1 MKCHPYLWLAP
12 HLLLPLA
19 PCLNPQSACYIYI
32 VMRAP
37 LLTKHFLF
45 DCTHKKKSLQ
55 IALANS
61 SGKFQQIFLACSSLD
76 SWWCRLYYSTSNLKD
91 FSSLLSPSHC
101 RCFCLC
107 PFVFFFLFPDPSLDS
122 RHRKIYDKN
131 YWNYLTQINSCVT
144 DGNGKKCFVYLFV
157 VLKTID
163 TEPTHARAN
172 MVVMISDW
180 HLSEHGKALKC
191 AKVVN

>member
-1 MKCHPYLWLAP
+1 MFEYQCQKTNFGKKLVFRPTKSSRLSDSHAFFASLFYVKKYKTERIVKCHPYLWLAP

-107 PFVFFFLFPDPSLDS
+107 PFVFFFPFSWSLS
-122 RHRKIYDKN
+122 R
-131 YWNYLTQINSCVT
+131 
-144 DGNGKKCFVYLFV
+144 F
-157 VLKTID
+157 
-163 TEPTHARAN
+163 
-172 MVVMISDW
+172 
-180 HLSEHGKALKC
+180 
-191 AKVVN
+191 